1 MLMALNRNGGGG
13 GNTQR
18 EGKKNKVKILKG
30 DHRVLTLTSTYQYNC
45 NYMYCA
51 IIFN

>member
-1 MLMALNRNGGGG
+1 MLMALSRKRGVG

-18 EGKKNKVKILKG
+18 EGKKNKVKILKE
-30 DHRVLTLTSTYQYNC
+30 DHGVLTLASTYQYNHD
-45 NYMYCA
+45 YMYCA